1 MVSPSCMI
9 ERHSKDYYKAKSFD
23 VVVEVKYRRTRKV
36 RALDK
41 EQAKEFD
48 YKGTAK
54 QAGSMARKSLIK
66 TIGFGIREAK
76 KIINEAKE
84 EASK

>member
-1 MVSPSCMI
+1 MYAQKTIKELQSMADEI
-9 ERHSKDYYKAKSFD
+9 
-23 VVVEVKYRRTRKV
+23 
-36 RALDK
+36 K